1 MTPADL
7 LSLLLLLL
15 VIGAFDLAY
24 WLVTSR
30 RARRGKGLTS
40 RPN

>member
-1 MTPADL
+1 VTPADL

-24 WLVTSR
+24 WLVSGR
-30 RARRGKGLTS
+30 RVR
-40 RPN
+40 

>member
-24 WLVTSR
+24 WLVS
-30 RARRGKGLTS
+30 ARVKRDKIS
-40 RPN
+40 